1 MDGTQDAARDGVTEQ
16 VRTDIAA
23 DPMPPFLSRTAV
35 RLLSWAIAWVIP
47 VVALAVGIALTTS
60 GTMEQWTPVG
70 DDTYDV
76 TLLAVWPV
84 GLVLLAVGA
93 LGLIGT
99 AIATA
104 VMTSERTR

>member
-1 MDGTQDAARDGVTEQ
+1 MDGTQDAARDGATEQ
-16 VRTDIAA
+16 VRTDSAVE
-23 DPMPPFLSRTAV
+23 PMPPFMSRTAV
-35 RLLSWAIAWVIP
+35 RRLSWAIAWVMP
-47 VVALAVGIALTTS
+47 VIALAVGIALTAS
-60 GTMEQWTPVG
+60 GTSEVWTPVG

-93 LGLIGT
+93 LGLIAA

-104 VMTSERTR
+104 VMTSDRAE

>member
-1 MDGTQDAARDGVTEQ
+1 MDGTQDAARDGATEQ
-16 VRTDIAA
+16 VRTDSAA
-23 DPMPPFLSRTAV
+23 DPMPPFMSRTAV
-35 RLLSWAIAWVIP
+35 RRLSWAIAWVIP
-47 VVALAVGIALTTS
+47 VVALVVGIALTAS
-60 GTMEQWTPVG
+60 GTSEVWTPVG

-93 LGLIGT
+93 LGVIAA

-104 VMTSERTR
+104 VTTSDRTR